1 MKISSSRSKLI
12 NWFIYKPKTLGFL
25 VFITLFFLF
34 TYIAF
39 QNYLI
44 NKEDKRVEMSNIL
57 NVITQNIE
65 QSLKNCY
72 TTTLS
77 LALTIDDNGFPEDF
91 DSIGKRLLEAN
102 DKISAV
108 QLVPNGV
115 IQYIY
120 PMEGNEAAI
129 GFDIL
134 NSTLHKKEALKS
146 IETHKMYFAGPIE
159 LRQGGQ
165 AIVGRLPVYIKNK
178 FWGFS
183 GVIITMDKLLMTSG
197 VNSLNT
203 KNFHFQLSKKNPT
216 TSKQEFY
223 LPETIKITESN
234 FVSSYIPD
242 GDWRLYIIDKNSNE
256 LLNQLLLKILIALL
270 VAFNISYFTFLL
282 LKKPQELKKLIQI
295 QANKLISTELKYK
308 TIFEQAAIGIAT
320 IDGENGNIMEVNDAL
335 CTLLGF
341 KRKELKG
348 VSFQTITHPE
358 DIKINVE
365 VFEKIRKGHIKFY
378 KLEKRYRT
386 KDGKMIWANLI
397 VTPLLDPDSNLGKLT
412 LIAIVEDITER
423 KLNQELI
430 TNSQQRIESLINTID
445 GIVWECDAK
454 TFEFNFISKKVE
466 SILGYTAKEW
476 LSSKTFWEDHIYHE
490 DRERTVNFCSN
501 KTAQNLNHDFEYRM
515 IAKDGS
521 IVWLRDIVNVFSK
534 ENEPISLRGIMIN
547 VTKTK
552 EIEKNL
558 NQSFD
563 IVSEQ
568 NKRLLNFSYI
578 VSHNLRSH
586 TSNISS
592 LIDLIETADSNEE
605 REEMLALL
613 KSVSNSLNDT
623 MINLNEVVNIQTNIS
638 LTTEKVN
645 LFNYVTATLRVLSS
659 QIKSNDVLVNNL
671 VSIDEEV
678 NYNPAY
684 LESIL
689 YNIISNAIRYCHKE
703 RKSII
708 TIKCYDQN
716 EFKVIEIA
724 DNGIGI
730 DLQKNENKIFGMY
743 KTFSDSND
751 SKGIGLFITKNQ
763 VDAMGGNIIVES
775 EPNVGTTFKIFVI

>member
-1 MKISSSRSKLI
+1 MKVNNIRSTLI
-12 NWFIYKPKTLGFL
+12 NWFIYKPKTFGFL
-25 VFITLFFLF
+25 VFITLFSLF

-72 TTTLS
+72 TSTLT
-77 LALTIDDNGFPEDF
+77 LALTIDDNGLPQDF

-115 IQYIY
+115 IKYIY
-120 PMEGNEAAI
+120 PLEGNEAAI
-129 GFDIL
+129 GLDIL
-134 NSTLHKKEALKS
+134 NSELHKKEALKS

-159 LRQGGQ
+159 LKQGGQ
-165 AIVGRLPVYIKNK
+165 GIVGRLPVYIKNK

-183 GVIITMDKLLMTSG
+183 GVIITMDRLLMASG

-216 TSKQEFY
+216 TFKKEFY
-223 LPETIKITESN
+223 LPEAIKISENN

-242 GDWRLYIIDKNSNE
+242 GDWRLYIIDKNSNT
-256 LLNQLLLKILIALL
+256 LRDQLILKILIALL
-270 VAFNISYFTFLL
+270 VAFNISYFAFLL

-295 QANKLISTELKYK
+295 QANKLISAEFKYK

-320 IDGENGNIMEVNDAL
+320 VDGESGNILEVNDTL
-335 CTLLGF
+335 CKLLGY
-341 KRKELKG
+341 KKKELNG
-348 VSFQTITHPE
+348 VDFQTITHPE
-358 DIKINVE
+358 DLEINIEIFKKIG
-365 VFEKIRKGHIKFY
+365 KGDIKFY
-378 KLEKRYRT
+378 NLEKRYLT
-386 KDGKMIWANLI
+386 KEGNIIWANLI
-397 VTPLLDPDSNLGKLT
+397 VTPLLVPDSNSEKLT
-412 LIAIVEDITER
+412 LIAIVEDITDR

-454 TFEFNFISKKVE
+454 TFQFNFISKKVE
-466 SILGYTAKEW
+466 SILGYTAEEW
-476 LSSKTFWEDHIYHE
+476 LSSRTFWEDHIYHE
-490 DRERTVNFCSN
+490 DRERTVSFCLN
-501 KTAQNLNHDFEYRM
+501 KTSQNLNHDFEYRM

-534 ENEPISLRGIMIN
+534 ENEPTSLRGIMID

-592 LIDLIETADSNEE
+592 LINLIETADSHEE
-605 REEMLALL
+605 REEMLELL

-623 MINLNEVVNIQTNIS
+623 MTNLNEVVNIQTNIS
-638 LTTEKVN
+638 LTTEKIN
-645 LFNYVTATLRVLSS
+645 LLSYVEATLKVLSK
-659 QIKSNDVLVNNL
+659 QIKSNNVKVVNF
-671 VSIDEEV
+671 VSNAIEI

-684 LESIL
+684 IESIL
-689 YNIISNAIRYCHKE
+689 YNILSNAIRYCHKE
-703 RKSII
+703 REPII
-708 TIKCYDQN
+708 TIQCYYENDL
-716 EFKVIEIA
+716 KVIEIS

-730 DLQKNENKIFGMY
+730 DLKKNENKIFGMY
-743 KTFSDSND
+743 KTFSGSDDSR
-751 SKGIGLFITKNQ
+751 GIGLFITKNQ

-775 EPNVGTTFKIFVI
+775 EPNVGTTFKIFVL